1 MSDLAARLRSVPT
14 AGRPADEPTHSG
26 LWGGAAPDAP
36 DLQPTGPIT
45 ALSVARNVTPR
56 EDGSYGPWGAQEVLG
71 NALQAIVKGSIS
83 LTDSSAVSWTF
94 AGDGSRGNLGDL
106 YESNDYQFTKVSK
119 GGTSYVVN
127 DDEYWGFTEFDTL
140 VIATTVTA
148 PLQAKTKGVAG
159 NFADLI
165 TGTNKPQARHIATI
179 GNFVVLGNTFDST
192 DGAKLNR
199 VWWSGF
205 RDPTTFDPSTSTQSD
220 FEDLPEG
227 GRVQALVGG
236 QEYGTI
242 MQSNMIRRMTYRGDA
257 AIWDFDPVDRT
268 RGTPI
273 PRSVAARGRLLAYI
287 AEEGF
292 MLFDGLT
299 STEIGDGKVD
309 RSFWNEFDTND
320 RNSVSAAID
329 PVQKLI
335 LWAYPANGGTN
346 RLPNKLVIYNY
357 GKGSNRWSTIDIEC
371 DMVTTGFL
379 LGLNVDSPDPRLSN
393 IDTSVWANRSMDSI
407 IFKGG
412 FTTLASYDLEHRFST
427 FDGPALA
434 MRMESKDLSLFTGQ
448 SGMINKAR
456 PLVEGLVRSFIGT
469 RNVQG
474 GEITYLPSKEK
485 GKNGLCHFAD
495 QKTTARYH
503 RYCLEADAGA
513 EWDKASGY
521 QLYAQPRGVYIGD

>member
-1 MSDLAARLRSVPT
+1 MSSIGDRLKASPT
-14 AGRPADEPTHSG
+14 AGLSADEPTHSG

-36 DLQPTGPIT
+36 DLATTGPIT
-45 ALSVARNVTPR
+45 PLAVASNVTPR
-56 EDGSYGPWGAQEVLG
+56 EDGSYGPWGAQEFLG

-83 LTDSSAVSWTF
+83 LTDSNSIAWTF
-94 AGDGSRGNLGDL
+94 AGDGSRSNLGDL
-106 YESNDYQFTKVSK
+106 YESSDYQFTKVSK

-127 DDEYWGFTEFDTL
+127 DEEYWGFTEFDTQ
-140 VIATTVTA
+140 VIATTITA

-205 RDPTTFDPSTSTQSD
+205 RDPTTFDPSSATQSD

-273 PRSVAARGRLLAYI
+273 PRSVTARGRLLAYI

-299 STEIGDGKVD
+299 STEIGDGQVD
-309 RSFWNEFDTND
+309 RSFWNEFDPND

-335 LWAYPANGGTN
+335 VWAYPANGGTN
-346 RLPNKLVIYNY
+346 RLPNKLVIFNY
-357 GKGSNRWSTIDIEC
+357 GKTSRRWSTIDIEC

-379 LGLNVDSPDPRLSN
+379 LGLNVDSPDPRLAN
-393 IDTSVWANRSMDSI
+393 IDTSVWANRSIDSI

-412 FTTLASYDLEHRFST
+412 FTSLSSYDLEHRFST
-427 FDGPALA
+427 FDGAALA
-434 MRMESKDLSLFTGQ
+434 MRIESKDLALFQGQ
-448 SGMINKAR
+448 NAAVNKIR
-456 PLVEGLVRSFIGT
+456 PLVEGEISVFLGVRNI
-469 RNVQG
+469 QG
-474 GEITYLPSKEK
+474 DTITYLPEK
-485 GKNGLCHFAD
+485 AKGENGLAHFAD
-495 QKTTARYH
+495 QETSARYH
-503 RYCLEADAGA
+503 RICLKAESGA
-513 EWDKASGY
+513 SWNKASGH
-521 QLYAQPRGVYIGD
+521 QTYARPSGVFS